1 MKIERG
7 KAWKAMLYIAQRSRG
22 QTEVT
27 LPGWGKI
34 YLKRVRLNP
43 ENEILYSHEQF
54 DYDKAKKL
62 PAGVKIFNL
71 TAFNTSWTDHKKGS
85 IKEV

>member
-1 MKIERG
+1 MKS
-7 KAWKAMLYIAQRSRG
+7 YIRMKSLTMIR
-22 QTEVT
+22 
-27 LPGWGKI
+27 LKI